1 MPGVAPGL
9 PLRRGMPREKSNATV
24 RPLESM
30 REPFESRMDVP
41 REPPSRKRRYVL
53 IAAAVLALVLITVAI
68 ARLDPAAPTVD
79 RNAILIGTVEQGS
92 FTRSVRGPGTLV
104 PEQMRYVSALTA
116 GRVEEVL
123 VQPGSTVQAGTVL
136 LRLSNPDVQLEAL
149 RAQQQWTA
157 AQGALVELR
166 RSLGSQRLAQEA
178 AVATAHAEYL
188 EAARQAEADSA
199 LAARQLISR
208 DAAQRSAEQAAALS
222 TRLRTEEERLQL
234 VAGTM
239 DAQLAVQ
246 ADQVQRLQAIYDY
259 QERRVE
265 SMDVTAGAGGVLQD
279 LSLEVGQWVQSGT
292 ALARVAEPGQLKAE
306 IRIPQTQARDVAI
319 GQAAMIDTRNDTLPG
334 TVRRI
339 DPNVQNGTVLVEV
352 GLPDSLPEG
361 LRPDLSVDGTIVI
374 ERLEDVLSVERPAFG
389 QSESAV
395 GVFKLV
401 DDGQAVR
408 TTVQLGRGSVHR
420 IEVVSGLEAGDR
432 IILSDM
438 SRWDDAER
446 VEIE

>member
-1 MPGVAPGL
+1 
-9 PLRRGMPREKSNATV
+9 
-24 RPLESM
+24 
-30 REPFESRMDVP
+30 F
-41 REPPSRKRRYVL
+41 
-53 IAAAVLALVLITVAI
+53 
-68 ARLDPAAPTVD
+68 
-79 RNAILIGTVEQGS
+79 
-92 FTRSVRGPGTLV
+92 
-104 PEQMRYVSALTA
+104 
-116 GRVEEVL
+116 
-123 VQPGSTVQAGTVL
+123 
-136 LRLSNPDVQLEAL
+136 
-149 RAQQQWTA
+149 
-157 AQGALVELR
+157 
-166 RSLGSQRLAQEA
+166 
-178 AVATAHAEYL
+178 
-188 EAARQAEADSA
+188 
-199 LAARQLISR
+199 
-208 DAAQRSAEQAAALS
+208 
-222 TRLRTEEERLQL
+222 QL
-234 VAGTM
+234 VTATMGTE
-239 DAQLAVQ
+239 LAVQ
-246 ADQVQRLQAIYDY
+246 ADQVERLHAIYDY

-292 ALARVAEPGQLKAE
+292 TLARVAEPGRLKAE
-306 IRIPQTQARDVAI
+306 VRIPQTQARDVAI
-319 GQAAMIDTRNDTLPG
+319 GQSAMIDTRNDTLPG

-401 DDGQAVR
+401 DGGNQAVR

-438 SRWDDAER
+438 SRWDDADR